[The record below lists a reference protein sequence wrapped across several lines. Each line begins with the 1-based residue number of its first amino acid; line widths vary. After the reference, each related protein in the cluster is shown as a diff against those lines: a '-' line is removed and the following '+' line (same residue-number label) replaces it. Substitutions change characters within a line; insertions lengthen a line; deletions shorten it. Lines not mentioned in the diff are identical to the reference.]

1 MKRLLKIVVPLIGK
15 PGMIKYFFLGILS
28 GLSGFLFIRA
38 VNSVIQ
44 LVGAGGYTLISRE
57 FIIMF
62 AAIILL
68 FVWTRKTLSLTVIRL
83 SQTLFWTLRKQ
94 VLALVLNANYKQLSE
109 KRSQIYAAI
118 VTDVGTLTQASL
130 SIIDFFTSVIM
141 AVTVLIY
148 LANMSLVLFGLT
160 AVITAIG
167 VLVYHYGSKKNNK
180 SFESARNLEEGF
192 VKHFNSILTGFKEI
206 HMEPKK
212 GKHIYESKIMNI
224 AGESYRNNASAFS
237 GFLNNQI
244 TGQVLFYVLIAA
256 ILLVFSITLHISPA
270 DTISFVFTLMF
281 LLSSIETVMVLLPQ
295 LMRAGIS
302 ANKLMDLKGE
312 LEKAELSNPM
322 PEKYMS
328 KEEFANISIRGVEFN
343 YGKKE
348 KEKENKD
355 AAAKIPT
362 TTAETPEEEEA
373 FKVGPVDLDINRG
386 DSIFIYGGN
395 GSGKTTFV
403 QTLIGLYVP
412 TGGEIRLNGMLIT
425 EANYPVYKTIF
436 SVVFSDFYLF
446 EEMVGIDNFDVEK
459 CTRYLEMFE
468 LDEKVGIENKSFTTT
483 NLSTGQR
490 KRLALIAALM
500 EAKPV
505 LVLDEWAA
513 DQDPYFRKKFYTEII
528 PMLKDE
534 GITIIAITHDDKY
547 YHYADKL
554 YKMDYGKLIEENV
567 NIHKTIAAV

>member
-1 MKRLLKIVVPLIGK
+1 MKRLLKIVLPLIGRA
-15 PGMIKYFFLGILS
+15 GMIKYFLLGILS
-28 GLSGFLFIRA
+28 GISGFLFIRA

-44 LVGAGGYTLISRE
+44 LVGAGGYTMISRE
-57 FIIMF
+57 YIIMF
-62 AAIILL
+62 ASIILL

-109 KRSQIYAAI
+109 RRSQIYAAI

-130 SIIDFFTSVIM
+130 SIIDFFTSLIL
-141 AVTVLIY
+141 AITVLIY
-148 LANMSLVLFGLT
+148 LASMSLVLFGLT

-167 VLVYHYGSKKNNK
+167 VLVYHFGSKKNNK
-180 SFESARNLEEGF
+180 SFEGARNLEEGF
-192 VKHFNSILTGFKEI
+192 IKNFNAILNGFKEI

-212 GKHIYESKIMNI
+212 GKQIYDNKIINI
-224 AGESYRNNASAFS
+224 AQDSYSNNSSAFS
-237 GFLNNQI
+237 GFLHNQI
-244 TGQVLFYVLIAA
+244 TGQVLFYILITA
-256 ILLVFSITLHISPA
+256 ILLVFSITLGISTA
-270 DTISFVFTLMF
+270 DTISYVFTLMY
-281 LLSSIETVMVLLPQ
+281 LLGSIETVMVLLPQ

-302 ANKLMDLKGE
+302 AKKVMDLKAE

-322 PEKYMS
+322 PEKYMT
-328 KEEFANISIRGVEFN
+328 KEEFQTISIRGLEFN
-343 YGKKE
+343 YGNTNTEAE
-348 KEKENKD
+348 KE
-355 AAAKIPT
+355 AA
-362 TTAETPEEEEA
+362 
-373 FKVGPVDLDINRG
+373 FSVGPVDLDLNKG
-386 DSIFIYGGN
+386 EAIFIYGGN

-412 TGGEIRLNGMLIT
+412 THGEIRLNGALVT
-425 EANYPVYKTIF
+425 ETTYPVYKTIF

-446 EEMVGIDNFDVEK
+446 EEMVGIDNFDEAK
-459 CTRYLEMFE
+459 CLRYLEMFE
-468 LDEKVGIENKSFTTT
+468 LGEKVGIENKSFTTT

-500 EAKPV
+500 ETKPV

-528 PMLKDE
+528 PMLKAD

-567 NIHKTIAAV
+567 NIHKNIAAV

>member
-1 MKRLLKIVVPLIGK
+1 MKRLLKIVLPLIGRA
-15 PGMIKYFFLGILS
+15 GMIKYFLLGILS

-38 VNSVIQ
+38 VNSVIG
-44 LVGAGGYTLISRE
+44 LVNAGGYTMISRE

-62 AAIILL
+62 ASVILL
-68 FVWTRKTLSLTVIRL
+68 FVWTRKTLSMTVIRL
-83 SQTLFWTLRKQ
+83 SQTLFWILRKQ
-94 VLALVLNANYKQLSE
+94 ILALVLNANYKQLSE
-109 KRSQIYAAI
+109 RRSQIYAAI

-130 SIIDFFTSVIM
+130 SVIDFFTSVIL

-160 AVITAIG
+160 AVITTIG
-167 VLVYHYGSKKNNK
+167 ILVYHFGSKKNNK
-180 SFESARNLEEGF
+180 SLEGARNLEEGF
-192 VKHFNSILTGFKEI
+192 IKNFNAILTGFKEI

-212 GKHIYESKIMNI
+212 GKQIYDNKIKHI
-224 AGESYRNNASAFS
+224 AQESYSHNYSAFS
-237 GFLNNQI
+237 GFLHNQI
-244 TGQVLFYVLIAA
+244 TGQVLFYILIAA
-256 ILLVFSITLHISPA
+256 ILLVFSITLGISPA
-270 DTISFVFTLMF
+270 NTISYVFTLMY
-281 LLSSIETVMVLLPQ
+281 LLGSIESIMVLLPT

-302 ANKLMDLKGE
+302 AKKVMDLKAE

-322 PEKYMS
+322 PEKYMT
-328 KEEFANISIRGVEFN
+328 KEEFQNISVRGMEFN
-343 YGKKE
+343 YGNTNTE
-348 KEKENKD
+348 AEAE
-355 AAAKIPT
+355 AA
-362 TTAETPEEEEA
+362 
-373 FKVGPVDLDINRG
+373 FSVGPVDLDISKG
-386 DSIFIYGGN
+386 DAIFIYGGN

-412 TGGEIRLNGMLIT
+412 TSGEIRLNGSLIT
-425 EANYPVYKTIF
+425 ETTYPVYKTIF

-446 EEMVGIDNFDVEK
+446 EEMVGIDNFDEAK
-459 CTRYLEMFE
+459 CLRYLEMFE
-468 LDEKVGIENKSFTTT
+468 LGEKVGVENKAFTTT

-500 EAKPV
+500 EEKPV

-528 PMLKDE
+528 PMLKAD

-547 YHYADKL
+547 YHYADRL